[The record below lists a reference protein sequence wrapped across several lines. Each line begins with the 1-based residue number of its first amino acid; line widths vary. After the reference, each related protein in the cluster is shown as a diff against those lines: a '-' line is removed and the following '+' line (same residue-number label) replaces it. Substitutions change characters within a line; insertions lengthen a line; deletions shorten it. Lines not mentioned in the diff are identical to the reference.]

1 MMTPRKTWTALTL
14 LGLLA
19 GSAPLWAENAK
30 LTVEQRLERLERL
43 TRNQNMADMVYQLQ
57 QLQQEVQR
65 LNGELELQKHAMD
78 AMNKRQRDLYLD
90 IDQRLSRL
98 QPGAAPAPL
107 SAPAPMT
114 APPAPAPQ
122 PATAPVA
129 APSAQTPTP
138 EVQAPGA
145 AASSPAVAPPDPKLE
160 AEAYQEAFNLL
171 KQGRYPESIKAFR
184 AFLGD
189 YAGGSYEDNAKYWL
203 AEASYV
209 NRDFDTALK
218 DFARV
223 IAEHPNSAK
232 VPGAMLKMGYIFY
245 EQQAWD
251 KAREVLQRLQSDFP
265 GSTEARLGEKRL
277 ERMDKE
283 GH

>member
-1 MMTPRKTWTALTL
+1 MKIPTPFRTALVL
-14 LGLLA
+14 ALLA
-19 GSAPLWAENAK
+19 AVSNPIWAENGK
-30 LTVEQRLERLERL
+30 LSTEQRLERLERL
-43 TRNQNMADMVYQLQ
+43 MRNQNMADLVYQVQ

-78 AMNKRQRDLYLD
+78 AMSKRQRDLYLD
-90 IDQRLSRL
+90 IDQRLSRM
-98 QPGAAPAPL
+98 QPGTGAAMPAP
-107 SAPAPMT
+107 T
-114 APPAPAPQ
+114 AVTPP
-122 PATAPVA
+122 PV
-129 APSAQTPTP
+129 PSTP
-138 EVQAPGA
+138 
-145 AASSPAVAPPDPKLE
+145 PAVAPTAAAPVVAPPPPAAAATPGTPPDPKKE
-160 AEAYQEAFNLL
+160 AEAYQSAFNLL

-184 AFLGD
+184 AFLTD

-209 NRDFDTALK
+209 NRDFDTALQ
-218 DFARV
+218 DFSRV
-223 IAEHPNSAK
+223 LIDHPQSAK

-251 KAREVLQRLQSDFP
+251 KAREVLTRLQNDYP

-277 ERMDKE
+277 QRMEKE

>member
-1 MMTPRKTWTALTL
+1 MKIPSKTWTALAM

-19 GSAPLWAENAK
+19 GAAPLWAENGK
-30 LTVEQRLERLERL
+30 LTVEQRLERLERML
-43 TRNQNMADMVYQLQ
+43 RNQNMADMVYQLQ

-78 AMNKRQRDLYLD
+78 AMSQRQRDLYLD

-98 QPGAAPAPL
+98 QPGGVSGSTAPMPSPAPMAPPPVPVPQPAAAPAPA
-107 SAPAPMT
+107 SQAPA
-114 APPAPAPQ
+114 AA
-122 PATAPVA
+122 A
-129 APSAQTPTP
+129 APTA
-138 EVQAPGA
+138 
-145 AASSPAVAPPDPKLE
+145 APPDPKKE
-160 AEAYQEAFNLL
+160 SEAYQEAFNLL
-171 KQGRYPESIKAFR
+171 KQGRYPDSIKAFR
-184 AFLGD
+184 AFLAD
-189 YAGGSYEDNAKYWL
+189 YPGGSYEDNAKYWL

-223 IAEHPNSAK
+223 IAEHPNSPK

-251 KAREVLQRLQSDFP
+251 KAREVLQRLQTGYP

-277 ERMDKE
+277 QRMDKE